1 MTSLTHRVYCRHL
14 HWSNTE
20 KKVSETEA
28 SAQNVL
34 DIGGLAERSTEG
46 EVEREKTR
54 D

>member
-20 KKVSETEA
+20 KKVSEKDA

-46 EVEREKTR
+46 EVEREATR